1 MRSKDHALRLI
12 RQSFVAMGV
21 FAVVISFV
29 TFFFARP
36 ICVIVLG
43 PSFAQSASVLEWLSP
58 LPFLLAMTNVLG
70 TQTMLVFEMDRVF
83 TRIMVRNVVIALPLM
98 ILASTV
104 FGATG
109 AAAATSLTTLFLV
122 AAMAA
127 TLQAHSL
134 PVWRNL
140 WPKDLSTTG
149 VH

>member
-1 MRSKDHALRLI
+1 
-12 RQSFVAMGV
+12 
-21 FAVVISFV
+21 
-29 TFFFARP
+29 
-36 ICVIVLG
+36 
-43 PSFAQSASVLEWLSP
+43 
-58 LPFLLAMTNVLG
+58 MTNVLG

-109 AAAATSLTTLFLV
+109 AAAATSLTTLFLA

-140 WPKDLSTTG
+140 LPKDLSTTG

>member
-1 MRSKDHALRLI
+1 MPIFEYDCNRCGV
-12 RQSFVAMGV
+12 SFEK
-21 FAVVISFV
+21 
-29 TFFFARP
+29 
-36 ICVIVLG
+36 L
-43 PSFAQSASVLEWLSP
+43 
-58 LPFLLAMTNVLG
+58 
-70 TQTMLVFEMDRVF
+70 
-83 TRIMVRNVVIALPLM
+83 VRNVAIALPLI